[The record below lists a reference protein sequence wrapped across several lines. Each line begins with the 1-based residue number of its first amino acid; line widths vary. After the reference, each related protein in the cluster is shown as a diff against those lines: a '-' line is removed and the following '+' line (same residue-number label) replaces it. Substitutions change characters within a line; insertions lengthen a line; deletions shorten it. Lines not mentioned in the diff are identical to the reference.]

1 MKHFQWT
8 FQLRLIPNFQEEQH
22 LIKDHL
28 KMLWHQAHIS
38 HLVSCFQIQ
47 AQQLCLGL
55 YSWPHGSVEEAPK
68 LWACFFTPSNCSS
81 WSRTLLWSLPLSN
94 LLRPTHFLSGLCPFT
109 FDSALLGPSFWSCFC
124 WPSESASL
132 LKQYQVGTSS
142 LGKSIHSLCLA
153 SAQLPYWTHTAAYH
167 VFIPCFLSHSS
178 FKIMSLAA
186 VPSSQPFFTIPNS
199 WSLFLVLCQYPWLL
213 FSIYALPF
221 FSFSFF
227 PLFTSLPFQPQ
238 PKFLL

>member
-1 MKHFQWT
+1 MPWVVFLTPWEC
-8 FQLRLIPNFQEEQH
+8 RR
-22 LIKDHL
+22 
-28 KMLWHQAHIS
+28 
-38 HLVSCFQIQ
+38 
-47 AQQLCLGL
+47 
-55 YSWPHGSVEEAPK
+55 GSQTGAE

-186 VPSSQPFFTIPNS
+186 IPSSQPFFTIPNS

-238 PKFLL
+238 PKFLLQYLPSSKHCQICGFQSGSPHTWAFYLENNRETIR